1 MEPLAARLHTAALR
15 WAGQPVSLR
24 RIAGLHGRSAHGALL
39 VLLAIPCLLPLPG
52 AGTVL
57 SFGIAAFALMMWRGR
72 ARLVLPWRVGRLRLP
87 PAPARRTLHTLAWL
101 YARAGRFS
109 RARLCTVAHPR
120 QRWWLA
126 PLVALMALLIFLPIP
141 FGNVLP
147 ALALALLGVGL
158 MFRDGLLM
166 LAGLAVAALALVVM
180 GLLGVAT
187 FEIGASLLARWAPG

>member
-1 MEPLAARLHTAALR
+1 M
-15 WAGQPVSLR
+15 
-24 RIAGLHGRSAHGALL
+24 
-39 VLLAIPCLLPLPG
+39 
-52 AGTVL
+52 
-57 SFGIAAFALMMWRGR
+57 
-72 ARLVLPWRVGRLRLP
+72 
-87 PAPARRTLHTLAWL
+87 
-101 YARAGRFS
+101 
-109 RARLCTVAHPR
+109 AHPR

-180 GLLGVAT
+180 GLLGIAT